1 VIDLDEVIASHGPDD
16 PSRYI
21 AIADHF
27 LGHGDRQAA
36 AAALDRAYGLAPD
49 DAGLARHRAAILD
62 ELAVTEHGLVW
73 RYVPAGTFE
82 MGSDRGDPDE
92 RPVHAR
98 GVAAFWITE
107 APITWTAY
115 CQLMGWSLPPDSV
128 PPKDDP
134 MAGFDLYQRAKI
146 RMQYCQARD
155 GAPRGPERYAVK
167 PMIAVTVEE
176 CDRLAAQLTGGAA
189 RFALPTEAQWERAA
203 RGGLVGKRFAWGDQ
217 PASPE
222 RCDFD
227 HFGAFH
233 IADPR
238 SLPRNSYGLY
248 AMCGGVWE
256 WTRDGYDA
264 LAYRRATPGD
274 GPSDG
279 PSDGPATLRVLRG
292 GSWSDCA
299 DACTVSYR
307 MSRDVTSRAFA
318 PNIGF
323 RLVREAL

>member
-1 VIDLDEVIASHGPDD
+1 
-16 PSRYI
+16 
-21 AIADHF
+21 
-27 LGHGDRQAA
+27 
-36 AAALDRAYGLAPD
+36 
-49 DAGLARHRAAILD
+49 
-62 ELAVTEHGLVW
+62 
-73 RYVPAGTFE
+73 
-82 MGSDRGDPDE
+82 
-92 RPVHAR
+92 
-98 GVAAFWITE
+98 
-107 APITWTAY
+107 
-115 CQLMGWSLPPDSV
+115 
-128 PPKDDP
+128 
-134 MAGFDLYQRAKI
+134 MAGFDFYQRAKI

-203 RGGLVGKRFAWGDQ
+203 RGGLVGKRFAWGDE

-227 HFGAFH
+227 HFGEFH

-238 SLPRNSYGLY
+238 AVPSNGYGLY

-274 GPSDG
+274 GPSNDSG
-279 PSDGPATLRVLRG
+279 TDSGTGSGNGSGTGPATLRVLRG

-307 MSRDVTSRAFA
+307 MSRDVKSRAFA

-323 RLVREAL
+323 RLVREAI